1 MSKNP
6 LANVSLFA
14 ELNESELDALVA
26 RAATRTF
33 PKNAI
38 IIHEGERSYSLYI
51 ILSGSVRVFASDE
64 DGKEVLLATLGP
76 GECVGEMA
84 LIEDAPRS
92 ASVMTVER
100 CKMSVISRED
110 FMQCLQNHPS
120 IALHLLKALSR
131 RLRQQNRSTKNLALM
146 GVYERVAS
154 VLREQAVEHEGDLV
168 IEGLT
173 HQRLANMV
181 GASREMVSL
190 VLKALKTEGYIA
202 VQQRRITIKEELPA
216 KW

>member
-1 MSKNP
+1 MTKNP
-6 LANVSLFA
+6 LATVSLFA
-14 ELNESELDALVA
+14 ELNESELDAL
-26 RAATRTF
+26 ATRAVTRTY
-33 PKNAI
+33 PKNTI
-38 IIHEGERSYSLYI
+38 LINEGERSYSLYI
-51 ILSGSVRVFASDE
+51 ILSGSVRVFAGDE
-64 DGKEVLLATLGP
+64 DGKEVLLAILGP
-76 GECVGEMA
+76 GESVGEMA

-100 CKMSVISRED
+100 CKMSIISRED
-110 FMQCLQNHPS
+110 FMQCMKNHPS

-154 VLREQAVEHEGDLV
+154 VLKEQAVEHDGDLV

>member
-1 MSKNP
+1 MTKNP
-6 LANVSLFA
+6 LATVSLFA
-14 ELNESELDALVA
+14 ELNESELDAL
-26 RAATRTF
+26 ATRAVTRTY
-33 PKNAI
+33 PKNTI
-38 IIHEGERSYSLYI
+38 LINEGERSYSLYI
-51 ILSGSVRVFASDE
+51 ILSGSVRVFAGDE
-64 DGKEVLLATLGP
+64 DGKEVLLAILGP
-76 GECVGEMA
+76 GESVGEMA

-100 CKMSVISRED
+100 CKMSIISRED
-110 FMQCLQNHPS
+110 FMQCMQNHPS

-154 VLREQAVEHEGDLV
+154 VLKEQAVEHDGDLV
-168 IEGLT
+168 IEGFT

>member
-1 MSKNP
+1 MTKNP

-14 ELNESELDALVA
+14 ELNDSELDALA
-26 RAATRTF
+26 SRALTRTY
-33 PKNAI
+33 PKNVI
-38 IIHEGERSYSLYI
+38 LINEGERSFSLYI
-51 ILSGSVRVFASDE
+51 ILAGSVRVFASDE
-64 DGKEVLLATLGP
+64 DGKEVVLAILGP

-92 ASVMTVER
+92 ASVMTLER
-100 CKMSVISRED
+100 SKMSIISRED
-110 FMQCLQNHPS
+110 FIQCLQNHPS

-154 VLREQAVEHEGDLV
+154 VLKEQAVEHNGDLI

-181 GASREMVSL
+181 GASREMVSI

>member
-1 MSKNP
+1 MINNP
-6 LANVSLFA
+6 LAKVALFA
-14 ELNESELDALVA
+14 ELQASELDALAA
-26 RAATRTF
+26 RATTRSY

-38 IIHEGERSYSLYI
+38 LIHEGERSYSLFI
-51 ILSGSVRVFASDE
+51 ILSGSVRVFAGDE
-64 DGKEVLLATLGP
+64 NGKEILLAVLGP

-92 ASVMTVER
+92 ASVMTLER
-100 CKMSVISRED
+100 CKLSIISRED
-110 FMQCLQNHPS
+110 FMACLQNHPS
-120 IALHLLKALSR
+120 IALHLLKALSQ

-146 GVYERVAS
+146 GVYERVAL
-154 VLREQAVEHEGDLV
+154 VLNEQAVEHDGHRV

-173 HQRLANMV
+173 QQRLANMV

-190 VLKALKTEGYIA
+190 VLKALKTDGYIA
-202 VQQRRITIKEELPA
+202 VQQRRITIKEQLPS